1 MKHEPLLAGLVAA
14 VHSPFRSDGSLHL
27 AAVEAQAAHLLSH
40 GIRVVFVGGSTG
52 ESHSLSLEER
62 SQLARRW
69 VEVARGTALGVV
81 VHVGSNCLADAR
93 SLAAQAEALGAAA
106 VSALAP
112 SYFKPRDLDTL
123 VACCADIAAAAP
135 RTPFYF
141 YDIPVLT
148 GVSLPMPDFLERAA
162 SRIPTLAGLK
172 FTSPDLMAYQLCLRA
187 ADGAFDVPY
196 GVDEWLLAA
205 LALGARGA
213 VGSTYNFAAPVYTRM
228 LRAFAD
234 GDLEAARREQFR
246 SVQLVRLLAGHGYM
260 GASKAVMAM
269 LGVDVGPARLPHA
282 RLSADQAAQL
292 RGDLEALGFFDWI
305 SPRQS

>member
-1 MKHEPLLAGLVAA
+1 MKPERLLTGLVAA
-14 VHSPFRSDGSLHL
+14 VHSPFRPDGSLHL
-27 AAVEAQAAHLLSH
+27 AAVEAQAAHLLAH
-40 GIRVVFVGGSTG
+40 GIRVAFVGGSTG
-52 ESHSLSLEER
+52 ECHSLSLEER
-62 SQLARRW
+62 SQIARRW
-69 VEVARGTALGVV
+69 VEVARGTALRVV

-106 VSALAP
+106 VSALSP

-148 GVSLPMPDFLERAA
+148 GVSLPMPDFLERAV

-187 ADGAFDVPY
+187 GDGAFDVPY

-213 VGSTYNFAAPVYTRM
+213 VGSTYNFAAPVYTRL
-228 LRAFAD
+228 LRAFAA
-234 GDLEAARREQFR
+234 GDMEAARREQFR
-246 SVQLVRLLAGHGYM
+246 SVQLVRLLASHGYM

-269 LGVDVGPARLPHA
+269 LGVEVGPARLPHE
-282 RLSADQAAQL
+282 RLSADAAVQL
-292 RGDLEALGFFDWI
+292 RGDLESLGFFDWAR
-305 SPRQS
+305 P